1 MKIAEVEIIPLAIP
15 FTHGGKPA
23 GWGGKAWTSLS
34 VLLVKVIT
42 EEGVTGYGEA
52 FSYNC
57 LRSVKAAL
65 DDMVTPIIVNQE
77 VDDIGVFLGDVQQK
91 LHLFGRYG
99 ILMFA
104 LSGID
109 IALWD
114 IAAKTVNMPLWKL
127 FGERRR
133 DRLPAYASLFPYGEP
148 EIVAERCSQAI
159 EEGYGWIKLHETE
172 DREVA
177 AARQTVGEGFPIML
191 DTNCPWTEAE
201 AHKRAETLR
210 QFRLHWLEEPI
221 FPPENFKALA
231 ALQEKFEI
239 PIAAG
244 ENACTSFEFEK
255 MFEAGAVRYAQPSVT
270 KVGGVTELRK
280 VASQCTVAGV
290 QLMPHSP
297 YFGPGF
303 LATLQ
308 LASLESSDCMIERFY
323 LTPEASLYGE
333 WIDPTEGTFAIPEG
347 PGLGVLPDP
356 DVIRE
361 YRVEA

>member
-1 MKIAEVEIIPLAIP
+1 
-15 FTHGGKPA
+15 
-23 GWGGKAWTSLS
+23 
-34 VLLVKVIT
+34 
-42 EEGVTGYGEA
+42 
-52 FSYNC
+52 
-57 LRSVKAAL
+57 
-65 DDMVTPIIVNQE
+65 MVVPIIVNQE
-77 VDDIGVFLGDVQQK
+77 VDDIGTFLSGLQQK

-99 ILMFA
+99 ISMFA

-114 IAAKTVNMPLWKL
+114 IAAKTLNIPLWKL
-127 FGERRR
+127 LGERRR

-177 AARQTVGEGFPIML
+177 AARQTVGEDFPIML

-201 AHKRAETLR
+201 AHKRAEALR

-231 ALQEKFEI
+231 ALQEKFGI

-255 MFEAGAVRYAQPSVT
+255 ILEAGAVRYAQPSVT

-280 VASQCTVAGV
+280 VASQCSVAGV

-308 LASLESSDCMIERFY
+308 LAALEPSGCMIERFY
-323 LTPEASLYGE
+323 LTPEASLFGE
-333 WIDPTEGTFAIPEG
+333 WIDPTGGTFAIPEG

-361 YRVEA
+361 YRVEV